1 VKKERLKY
9 SQLCEK
15 FSEEEKPRGTR
26 RDRQF
31 ERWRREWNIERDGNT
46 YYYLVSPLTMKQKQL
61 DSNIVNFSSKDLIE
75 AMVYDLLHKSEG
87 KYLDTTK
94 LEQQE
99 LLGLINNQFKLT
111 LIEPLKEANANELE
125 IPVEKIED
133 FTKEVYALNN
143 VTINNVKQGMVKKGY
158 INVEKIFKVKYD
170 SGHSMVENNFVSITG
185 DKMQE
190 IENYRNELTR
200 KITNNRLTDYY
211 SIRDKNLR
219 DQVIQALNKHFG
231 FEQCFDGE
239 RWWLDKQSIEFILA
253 KNYSYILNKIKV
265 NENNQLKISKSTRG
279 ELKNLDTISKNK
291 MIKKTIELKKGD
303 KE

>member
-1 VKKERLKY
+1 MKKERLKY

-31 ERWRREWNIERDGNT
+31 ERWRREWNIERDSNT

-143 VTINNVKQGMVKKGY
+143 VTINNVKQGMIKKGY

-170 SGHSMVENNFVSITG
+170 SENPIVENNFVSITG

-211 SIRDKNLR
+211 SIRDKDLR

-239 RWWLDKQSIEFILA
+239 RWWLDKQSIEFVLA

-291 MIKKTIELKKGD
+291 MIKKTIELKK
-303 KE
+303 E